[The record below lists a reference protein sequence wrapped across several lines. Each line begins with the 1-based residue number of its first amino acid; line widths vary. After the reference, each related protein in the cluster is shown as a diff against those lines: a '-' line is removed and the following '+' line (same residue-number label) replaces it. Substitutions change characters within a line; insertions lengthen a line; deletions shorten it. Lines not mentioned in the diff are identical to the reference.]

1 MNIQE
6 ILDDDE
12 KLTSLAEGVFLEIDV
27 NNSGTID
34 RSELR
39 NSMILI
45 NRETG
50 MAPPTEAEIDAALKV
65 ADSDGSGLIDFN
77 EFKISVR
84 KILEALK
91 ST

>member
-12 KLTSLAEGVFLEIDV
+12 KLTAVAISVFEEMDV
-27 NNSGTID
+27 NNSGFID

-45 NRETG
+45 NRDTG
-50 MAPPTEAEIDAALKV
+50 RAPPTEAEIDAALNV
-65 ADSDGSGLIDFN
+65 ADSDGSGNIDIT
-77 EFKISVR
+77 EFKVSVR
-84 KILEALK
+84 RILESLK
-91 ST
+91 NT